1 MPLWSSAFYWLGW
14 VIRLVMLPIVVRRKR
29 RAEVALAWLSI
40 IFLAPLPGLIGYLL
54 FGEVRLG
61 ARRVRRHAREV
72 DVIERAHQAGVNV
85 RHTPFSTSPLNWAA
99 SPSSAATGP
108 S

>member
-54 FGEVRLG
+54 FGEVRVGGELQFRGDRLG
-61 ARRVRRHAREV
+61 ASDRAVATRHSPRRH
-72 DVIERAHQAGVNV
+72 
-85 RHTPFSTSPLNWAA
+85 
-99 SPSSAATGP
+99 
-108 S
+108 